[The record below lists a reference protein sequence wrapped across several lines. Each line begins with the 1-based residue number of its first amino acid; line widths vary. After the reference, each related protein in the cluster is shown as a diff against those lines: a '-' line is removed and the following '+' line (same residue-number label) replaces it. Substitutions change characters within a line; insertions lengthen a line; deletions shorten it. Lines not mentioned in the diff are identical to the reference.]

1 MEQGIFKTQNEVFIY
16 SRRCSKH
23 SAPFEIALGYL
34 LGYQLLKTILV
45 GAEPLEDSHRM
56 GTVAD
61 FALTSPRPYLYEG
74 LRLMTLQAKSISLES
89 SFQRDKKPTLTP
101 SVH

>member
-16 SRRCSKH
+16 SRRCTKH

-45 GAEPLEDSHRM
+45 GAEPLEDYHRM

-61 FALTSPRPYLYEG
+61 FALTSPRHSLYKG
-74 LRLMTLQAKSISLES
+74 LSIDDIS
-89 SFQRDKKPTLTP
+89 SKIHLAGKCLLTRQ
-101 SVH
+101 